1 MILFSNFLFTLK
13 HITVMS
19 CLIEIRHLES
29 TYHTLFII
37 VAHCSSG
44 AIVRQCIVNYPYCD
58 LTALIYEV
66 ITLIIDIE
74 IS

>member
-1 MILFSNFLFTLK
+1 
-13 HITVMS
+13 MS
-19 CLIEIRHLES
+19 CLIEISNNRHPES
-29 TYHTLFII
+29 TYNTLFII
-37 VAHCSSG
+37 VAHLNSD

-58 LTALIYEV
+58 LTVLIYEV

>member
-1 MILFSNFLFTLK
+1 
-13 HITVMS
+13 MS
-19 CLIEIRHLES
+19 CLIVISNNRHPES
-29 TYHTLFII
+29 MYNTLFVI
-37 VAHCSSG
+37 VARLNSG

-58 LTALIYEV
+58 HTAFIYEV

>member
-1 MILFSNFLFTLK
+1 
-13 HITVMS
+13 MS
-19 CLIEIRHLES
+19 CLIEISNNRHLES

-37 VAHCSSG
+37 VAHFNSG
-44 AIVRQCIVNYPYCD
+44 AIVKQCIVNYPYCD